1 MPDLKE
7 KVDKLVKDFVDAVG
21 EVEKGFSE
29 KDSEAYNKF
38 MDYDNSYLS
47 DTDIKN
53 INSAVDFPQPDENI
67 YFVKGRGDKKGK
79 MFKNFDEAEFYAI
92 ETNKFLFQIN
102 GSDFYDKNME
112 LKSLKQIDLTKDN
125 SKKES
130 VLGKIADYKKDEKS
144 IAKPKIEKSKDMG
157 VEI

>member
-21 EVEKGFSE
+21 EVEKDSNE
-29 KDSEAYNKF
+29 KDLEAYKSF
-38 MDYDNSYLS
+38 MDYDSSYLS
-47 DTDIKN
+47 DTDIEKL
-53 INSAVDFPQPDENI
+53 NSRADFPKPDENI

-79 MFKNFDEAEFYAI
+79 MFKNFDEA
-92 ETNKFLFQIN
+92 KSLFQIN
-102 GSDFYDKNME
+102 GSDFYDKKME
-112 LKSLKQIDLTKDN
+112 LKSLKQIDLTKDY

-130 VLGKIADYKKDEKS
+130 VLGKIADYKKDEMSVNKLRTD
-144 IAKPKIEKSKDMG
+144 KNKNMG

>member
-7 KVDKLVKDFVDAVG
+7 KINKLVDDFVKAVD
-21 EVEKGFSE
+21 EVEKNVEE
-29 KDSEAYNKF
+29 KDSEAYKNF
-38 MDYDNSYLS
+38 MNYDSSYLS
-47 DTDIKN
+47 DTDIEKL
-53 INSAVDFPQPDENI
+53 NSRADFPKPDENI

-79 MFKNFDEAEFYAI
+79 MFKNFDEAKSYAI

-102 GSDFYDKNME
+102 GSDFYDKKME
-112 LKSLKQIDLTKDN
+112 LKSLKQIDLTKDY

-130 VLGKIADYKKDEKS
+130 VLGKIADYKKEEKS
-144 IAKPKIEKSKDMG
+144 MTKTKIEKSKDMG

>member
-1 MPDLKE
+1 MPNLKE
-7 KVDKLVKDFVDAVG
+7 KIDKLVDDFTKAVV
-21 EVEKGFSE
+21 EVEKDVEE
-29 KDSEAYNKF
+29 KDSKAYNKF

-47 DTDIKN
+47 DTNIKK
-53 INSAVDFPQPDENI
+53 INSAVDFPQPNENI

-79 MFKNFDEAEFYAI
+79 MFRSFDEAKSYAI

-112 LKSLKQIDLTKDN
+112 LKSLKQIDLTKDY

-130 VLGKIADYKKDEKS
+130 VLGKIADYKKEEKS
-144 IAKPKIEKSKDMG
+144 VAKPKIEKGIEM
-157 VEI
+157 EI

>member
-21 EVEKGFSE
+21 EVEKGVNE

-47 DTDIKN
+47 DADLKKL
-53 INSAVDFPQPDENI
+53 NSAVDFPLPNENI
-67 YFVKGRGDKKGK
+67 YFVKGQGDKKGK
-79 MFKNFDEAEFYAI
+79 MFKSFDEAKSYAI

-102 GSDFYDKNME
+102 GSDFYHKNME
-112 LKSLKQIDLTKDN
+112 LKSLKQIDLTKDH

-130 VLGKIADYKKDEKS
+130 VLGKIGDYKKEEKS
-144 IAKPKIEKSKDMG
+144 ITKPKIEKSKDMG

>member
-7 KVDKLVKDFVDAVG
+7 KVDKLVKDFADAVS
-21 EVEKGFSE
+21 EVEKGVSE

-47 DTDIKN
+47 DTDIKK
-53 INSAVDFPQPDENI
+53 INSAVDFPQPNENI
-67 YFVKGRGDKKGK
+67 YFVKGQGDKKGK
-79 MFKNFDEAEFYAI
+79 MFKNFDEAKSCAI
-92 ETNKFLFQIN
+92 KTNKFLFQIN

-130 VLGKIADYKKDEKS
+130 VLGKIADYKKDEQS
-144 IAKPKIEKSKDMG
+144 ITKPKIEKSKDMG

>member
-7 KVDKLVKDFVDAVG
+7 KVDKLVKNFVDAVD
-21 EVEKGFSE
+21 EVEKDINE
-29 KDSEAYNKF
+29 KDSEAYKNF
-38 MDYDNSYLS
+38 MNYDSSYLS
-47 DTDIKN
+47 DTDIEKL
-53 INSAVDFPQPDENI
+53 NSRADFPKPDENI

-79 MFKNFDEAEFYAI
+79 MFKNFDEAKSYAI

-102 GSDFYDKNME
+102 GSDFYDKKME
-112 LKSLKQIDLTKDN
+112 LKSLKQIDLTKDY

-130 VLGKIADYKKDEKS
+130 VLGKIADYKKEEKS
-144 IAKPKIEKSKDMG
+144 MTKTKIEKSKDMG

>member
-7 KVDKLVKDFVDAVG
+7 KINKLVDDFVKAVD
-21 EVEKGFSE
+21 EVEKDINE
-29 KDSEAYNKF
+29 KDSEAYKNF
-38 MDYDNSYLS
+38 MNYDSSYLS
-47 DTDIKN
+47 DTDIEKL
-53 INSAVDFPQPDENI
+53 NSGVDFPKPDENI

-79 MFKNFDEAEFYAI
+79 MFKNFDEAKSYAI

-102 GSDFYDKNME
+102 GSDFYDKKME
-112 LKSLKQIDLTKDN
+112 LKSLKQIDLTKDY

-130 VLGKIADYKKDEKS
+130 VLGKIADYKKEEKS
-144 IAKPKIEKSKDMG
+144 MTKTKIKKSKDMG

>member
-21 EVEKGFSE
+21 EVEKDINE
-29 KDSEAYNKF
+29 KDSEAYKSF
-38 MDYDNSYLS
+38 MDYDSSYLS
-47 DTDIKN
+47 DTDIEKL
-53 INSAVDFPQPDENI
+53 NSRADFPKPDENI

-79 MFKNFDEAEFYAI
+79 MFKNFDEAKSYAI

-102 GSDFYDKNME
+102 GSDFYDKNTE
-112 LKSLKQIDLTKDN
+112 LKSLKQIDLTKDY

-130 VLGKIADYKKDEKS
+130 VLGKIADYKKDEMSVNKLRTD
-144 IAKPKIEKSKDMG
+144 KNKNMG